1 VEGNTL
7 EFGMRTIKSGLAWP
21 LTMGDLIQTERAF
34 QKQSQL
40 FLASKKSKAGE
51 RKTRYSKNMGLNIP
65 TPKAASEGTYI
76 DKKCPFTGNV
86 SIRGRLM
93 RGIVVSTKMRRTII
107 VRRDYL
113 HWIAKYKR
121 FEKRHTKIPA
131 HLSPAFVVKDGD
143 IVQIGECRPLSK
155 TVHFNVISV
164 KPCAVGTDKKQF
176 RVF

>member
-1 VEGNTL
+1 MAVW
-7 EFGMRTIKSGLAWP
+7 FGLS
-21 LTMGDLIQTERAF
+21 TMAEVQTERAF
-34 QKQSQL
+34 QKQSQIC
-40 FLASKKSKAGE
+40 LASKKYAAGDKKA
-51 RKTRYSKNMGLNIP
+51 RYTKNIGLGIQ
-65 TPKAASEGTYI
+65 TPKAAEDGEYI
-76 DKKCPFTGNV
+76 DRKCPFTGNV

-93 RGIVVSTKMRRTII
+93 RGVVVSTKMKRTVI

-121 FEKRHTKIPA
+121 FEKRNTKIPA
-131 HLSPAFVVKDGD
+131 HCSPAFVVKEGD

>member
-1 VEGNTL
+1 
-7 EFGMRTIKSGLAWP
+7 
-21 LTMGDLIQTERAF
+21 
-34 QKQSQL
+34 
-40 FLASKKSKAGE
+40 
-51 RKTRYSKNMGLNIP
+51 
-65 TPKAASEGTYI
+65 
-76 DKKCPFTGNV
+76 
-86 SIRGRLM
+86 M
-93 RGIVVSTKMRRTII
+93 RGVVVSTKMKRTVI

-131 HLSPAFVVKDGD
+131 HASPAFVIKEGD

-164 KPCAVGTDKKQF
+164 KLCAVGTDKKQF

>member
-1 VEGNTL
+1 MTGSIVAVL
-7 EFGMRTIKSGLAWP
+7 AGLP
-21 LTMGDLIQTERAF
+21 MTEQNERAF
-34 QKQSQL
+34 QKQSQIC
-40 FLASKKSKAGE
+40 LASKKFRTGE
-51 RKTRYSKNMGLNIP
+51 KKTRYTKNIGLGIK
-65 TPKAASEGTYI
+65 TPEVAINGNYI
-76 DKKCPFTGNV
+76 DRKCPFTGNV

-93 RGIVVSTKMRRTII
+93 RGVVVSTKMRRTVI

-121 FEKRHTKIPA
+121 FEKRNSKIPA
-131 HLSPAFVVKDGD
+131 HCSPAFVVKEGD

-155 TVHFNVISV
+155 TVHFNVIAV

>member
-1 VEGNTL
+1 MT
-7 EFGMRTIKSGLAWP
+7 
-21 LTMGDLIQTERAF
+21 DIQTERAF
-34 QKQSQL
+34 QKQSQI
-40 FLASKKSKAGE
+40 FLASKKYRGAEKKA
-51 RKTRYSKNMGLNIP
+51 RYTKNIGLNIP
-65 TPKAASEGTYI
+65 TPAAAKDGVYI
-76 DKKCPFTGNV
+76 DRKCPFTGNV

-93 RGIVVSTKMRRTII
+93 RGVVVSTKMRRTVI

-121 FEKRHTKIPA
+121 FEKRNNKIPA
-131 HLSPAFVVKDGD
+131 HLSPAFVVKEGD

-164 KPCAVGTDKKQF
+164 KPSAVGTDKKQF

>member
-1 VEGNTL
+1 
-7 EFGMRTIKSGLAWP
+7 MA
-21 LTMGDLIQTERAF
+21 DLSMSDIQTERAY
-34 QKQSQL
+34 QKQKQIC
-40 FLASKKSKAGE
+40 LASKKYRGTDK
-51 RKTRYSKNMGLNIP
+51 KPRYTKNIGLGIQ
-65 TPKAASEGTYI
+65 TPKAAIEGTYI
-76 DKKCPFTGNV
+76 DRKCPFTSDV
-86 SIRGRLM
+86 TIRGRIM
-93 RGIVVSTKMRRTII
+93 RGIVVSTKMKRTVI

-113 HWIAKYKR
+113 QYIRKYKR

-131 HLSPAFVVKDGD
+131 HCSPCFVVKEGD

>member
-1 VEGNTL
+1 MSDV
-7 EFGMRTIKSGLAWP
+7 
-21 LTMGDLIQTERAF
+21 QTERAF
-34 QKQSQL
+34 QKQPQIC
-40 FLASKKSKAGE
+40 LASKKYRGQEK
-51 RKTRYSKNMGLNIP
+51 KPRYHKNIGLGVA
-65 TPKAASEGTYI
+65 TPKSAIEGEHI
-76 DKKCPFTGNV
+76 DRKCPFTGTV

-93 RGIVVSTKMRRTII
+93 RGVVVSTKMRRTVI

-121 FEKRHTKIPA
+121 FEKRNTKIPA
-131 HLSPAFVVKDGD
+131 HCSPAFVVKEGD

>member
-1 VEGNTL
+1 MAEPV
-7 EFGMRTIKSGLAWP
+7 
-21 LTMGDLIQTERAF
+21 QTERAY

-40 FLASKKSKAGE
+40 FLASKKFKQGE
-51 RKTRYSKNMGLNIP
+51 KKTRYSKNMGLGIP
-65 TPKAASEGTYI
+65 TPKIASEGNYI
-76 DKKCPFTGNV
+76 DRKCPFTGNV

-93 RGIVVSTKMRRTII
+93 RGVVVSTKMRRTVI

-131 HLSPAFVVKDGD
+131 HASPAFVIKEGD

>member
-1 VEGNTL
+1 
-7 EFGMRTIKSGLAWP
+7 
-21 LTMGDLIQTERAF
+21 MGDLVQTERAF
-34 QKQSQL
+34 QKQTQL
-40 FLASKKSKAGE
+40 FLASKKA
-51 RKTRYSKNMGLNIP
+51 KTADKKVRYSKNIGLGIK
-65 TPKAASEGTYI
+65 TPKSATDGQYI
-76 DKKCPFTGNV
+76 DHKCPFTGNV

-93 RGIVVSTKMRRTII
+93 RGVVVSTKMKRTVI

-131 HLSPAFVVKDGD
+131 HASPAFVIKEGD

>member
-1 VEGNTL
+1 ML
-7 EFGMRTIKSGLAWP
+7 FRSG
-21 LTMGDLIQTERAF
+21 IQTERAY
-34 QKQSQL
+34 QKQPQIC
-40 FLASKKSKAGE
+40 LASKKYAGSK
-51 RKTRYSKNMGLNIP
+51 RKPRYYKNIGLGIK
-65 TPKAASEGTYI
+65 TPKEAIEGSYI
-76 DKKCPFTGNV
+76 DNKCPFTSKI

-93 RGIVVSTKMRRTII
+93 RGIVVSTKMKRTVI

-113 HWIAKYKR
+113 QYIRKYKR

-131 HLSPAFVVKDGD
+131 HCSPAFVVKEGD
-143 IVQIGECRPLSK
+143 IVQIGECKPLSK